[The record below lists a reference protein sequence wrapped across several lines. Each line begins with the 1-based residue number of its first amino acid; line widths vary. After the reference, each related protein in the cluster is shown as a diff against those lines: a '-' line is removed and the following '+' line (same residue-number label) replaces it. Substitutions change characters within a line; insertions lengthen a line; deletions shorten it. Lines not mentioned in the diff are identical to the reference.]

1 LLEKRLRQ
9 YALLASLALLLFT
22 LCGCKTTQQVAKV
35 KDGQEY
41 GVTEGLFRHNWWN
54 YYERA
59 LSWADGKFWAEAEN
73 DLNEATKRRK
83 NDQWRA
89 RTYGMHFVDYF
100 PHREL
105 GVVLYQQGRIEE
117 AIRELELS
125 LSTETSSKAQLY
137 LDRARKALI
146 KKSRM
151 DKTAPQITLESP
163 APLSLTNAF
172 KVTVQGIAQDDTY
185 VEAITIGRN
194 DYRIDVSSQ
203 TVSFSMEAP
212 LKPGLNQIP
221 VKATDLSGKTSRT
234 IITVNVDR
242 LGPVLQID
250 EPNEGD
256 PISGNSVTLKGIASD
271 NFGLEKMVVNGADY
285 PFDGSNEIELDV
297 TVQFQGRDDQL
308 HIELQDKAGNR
319 TKATIGLARQ
329 MDKASK
335 AAREIAGKDAN
346 APIIRLR
353 DLGEEQV
360 THLDQYFIEGNIRDD
375 SKVTGLLIDGEQIL
389 RKPARNVYFSHLVG
403 LNKGENRITVKGMDA
418 KGNESVATAKI
429 RRDILKVRQTGSRL
443 RVGVS
448 EFKRKSIGR
457 DRQLSHGFEDLL
469 SSNMVKRA
477 RFSAIDRRDLK
488 AILEEQRM
496 SQTGLVDEDTAIE
509 VGKIAA
515 ADGMLIGSV
524 LERENSIEV
533 YARLLDTETSEVYAV
548 VDVYGEDIDIN
559 ALRELCKGMDLKLT
573 DALPVVEGM
582 VVSVEGKELITDLGE
597 KMRIRSGMKLIVFQI
612 GDPVKHPATGKTI
625 GLSVKELGQAR
636 IKAVMDEMS
645 YAGLESA
652 ADRDAIRPMQHV
664 ITR

>member
-1 LLEKRLRQ
+1 
-9 YALLASLALLLFT
+9 LLLFT